1 MRKNK
6 GRLTYYLEMIDEKYH
21 FEKKISSYSKEY
33 TEGKTKTT
41 KRTLSELVFN
51 ENEVGAID
59 FTKNGLR
66 PVDKNILLTMMKEYK
81 ESET

>member
-41 KRTLSELVFN
+41 KRTLSELVF
-51 ENEVGAID
+51 
-59 FTKNGLR
+59 
-66 PVDKNILLTMMKEYK
+66 
-81 ESET
+81 